1 MAVFS
6 FQKFIISRGLGALCD
21 QFLMFAVPLAILKS
35 TGSTSLSALSF
46 VIEWIP
52 RVLFFPIAGSLLQGK
67 NFKKIF
73 LALDI
78 FRCVALLAA
87 CLLIKITGI
96 FGALTALMAL
106 MSLCYVLN
114 FVSIESVIPANVP
127 REDYAKAHA
136 KIQTV
141 EQFSQ
146 ILGPA
151 IAIVIY
157 SHTQVNGI
165 LLVSAVLFL
174 LSAINL
180 FTLTISSPASEKIAK
195 PGDIIKSNKAAF
207 SYLFEDKKIIYLCA
221 MTWIVNIIYGVVLA
235 ISPAIILKHFR
246 LDSGSLGVMQSIA
259 ALASVILFY
268 LIPKVSFRFGV
279 TLVGQCSLLIILLSG
294 LLLGVV
300 DNYYLW
306 VALYA
311 LLSAFDGG
319 FSVYIRIMRS
329 TVIPPAILSRVIGV
343 VGMLNLLSIP
353 LGGLAVSLLSEKM
366 ALQNIILMAFALSFV
381 LTIVLLFVGRLRFGY
396 KKYFPQ
402 VQKEP
407 G

>member
-1 MAVFS
+1 MGAFN
-6 FQKFIISRGLGALCD
+6 FHKFIISRGLGALCD

-73 LALDI
+73 LSLDV
-78 FRCVALLAA
+78 FRCAALAA
-87 CLLIKITGI
+87 AFLLVNITGI
-96 FGALTALMAL
+96 FATLTTLMAI

-114 FVSIESVIPANVP
+114 FVSIESIIPANVP
-127 REDYAKAHA
+127 REEYARVHSR
-136 KIQTV
+136 IQTV

-157 SHTQVNGI
+157 SHAHVNGI
-165 LLVSAVLFL
+165 LLISAALFL
-174 LSAINL
+174 LSAANL
-180 FTLTISSPASEKIAK
+180 LTLFIASPESAGVTKVK
-195 PGDIIKSNKAAF
+195 DILRSNREAF
-207 SYLFEDKKIIYLCA
+207 VYLFEDKKIIYLCT

-235 ISPAIILKHFR
+235 ISPAVILKHFK
-246 LDSGSLGVMQSIA
+246 LESGALGLMQSVA
-259 ALASVILFY
+259 ALASVLLFY
-268 LIPKVSFRFGV
+268 LIPRLTLRFSV
-279 TLVGQCSLLIILLSG
+279 TLIGQLSLLIILASG
-294 LLLGVV
+294 LFLGLAG
-300 DNYYLW
+300 NYYAY

-329 TVIPPAILSRVIGV
+329 TIIPAAILSRVIGV

-353 LGGLAVSLLSEKM
+353 VGGLAVSLLSEKTT
-366 ALQNIILMAFALSFV
+366 LQNIILLAFALSFV
-381 LTIVLLFVGRLRFGY
+381 LTIVLLFVGRLKFGY

-402 VQKEP
+402 VPKEAS
-407 G
+407 